1 MKNSPS
7 GLFFGSLTTGATM
20 KKMPFGIFEMVD
32 PPEIKWNQV
41 IDELRELKYILY
53 SPEVSIDS
61 FLVGS

>member
-1 MKNSPS
+1 
-7 GLFFGSLTTGATM
+7 
-20 KKMPFGIFEMVD
+20 MVD
-32 PPEIKWNQV
+32 PPEIQWNQV